1 MVLDM
6 RISLYLYSTSIENSI
21 RFYVD
26 ELSMFSVVE
35 DFGTGY
41 CLLRATDCHAFH
53 IYVTD
58 WVARPSDQF
67 TFSLDVRDC
76 DAVFRRL
83 RDVDYA
89 SGARI
94 IPDATGNVEVFEY
107 PGGKNFEMEDP
118 DGNRFLIYEHYGAG

>member
-1 MVLDM
+1 MRSVNRHDTVLNM

-35 DFGTGY
+35 DLGTGY
-41 CLLRATDCHAFH
+41 CLLRATDSPDFH
-53 IYVTD
+53 IYLTD

-67 TFSLDVRDC
+67 TFSLDVSDC

-83 RDVDYA
+83 HEVDYA
-89 SGARI
+89 SRARI

-118 DGNRFLIYEHYGAG
+118 DGN